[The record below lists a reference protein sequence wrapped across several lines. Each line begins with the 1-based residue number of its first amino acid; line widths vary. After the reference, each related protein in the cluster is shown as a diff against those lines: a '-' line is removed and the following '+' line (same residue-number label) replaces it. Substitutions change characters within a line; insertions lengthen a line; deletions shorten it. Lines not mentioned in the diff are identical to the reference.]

1 MLGGRG
7 EKLSELGDQ
16 MKRRLKQG
24 LAIGAATVCL
34 VALGATL
41 AQGAPRNGG
50 FESGDFSRW
59 QRNSLGGGSWQ
70 IYSGPGADGL
80 SAPPRGEFAAQTV
93 QNNPSSNVLYRD
105 LRLKRDVRYRLTML
119 VYYVNTA
126 GGFATPKSLS
136 HTVMPNQQYRIDLM
150 KPNSPLRSLKPKHVL
165 TNIFRTR
172 VGDPLTMTPNPVSE
186 NLSRFAGRTVRLR
199 FAQVDNQAPLHAGID
214 AVTLKRR

>member
-1 MLGGRG
+1 VN
-7 EKLSELGDQ
+7 
-16 MKRRLKQG
+16 RRHKHG
-24 LAIGAATVCL
+24 LAIGAATLCL

-41 AQGAPRNGG
+41 AWGAPRNGG

-59 QRNSLGGGSWQ
+59 QRNHLGGGIWQ
-70 IYSGPGADGL
+70 VYSGPGAQGL
-80 SAPPRGEFAAQTV
+80 SPPPRGDFAAQTV
-93 QNNPSSNVLYRD
+93 QGGPGSNVLYRD

-126 GGFATPKSLS
+126 GGFATPKSLR

-199 FAQVDNQAPLHAGID
+199 LVEVDNQAPFAAGID

>member
-1 MLGGRG
+1 V
-7 EKLSELGDQ
+7 
-16 MKRRLKQG
+16 KRRRKQG
-24 LAIGAATVCL
+24 LAIGAATLCL
-34 VALGATL
+34 VALGATV
-41 AQGAPRNGG
+41 AWGAPRNGG

-59 QRNSLGGGSWQ
+59 QRNSLGAGNWQ
-70 IYSGPGADGL
+70 IYSGPGFQGL
-80 SAPPRGEFAAQTV
+80 SPPPRGDFAAQTV

-105 LRLKRDVRYRLTML
+105 LRLKRNVRYRLTMQ
-119 VYYVNTA
+119 VYYVNTVNR
-126 GGFATPKSLS
+126 FFTPNSLR
-136 HTVMPNQQYRIDLM
+136 HTGASNQQYRIDLM

-199 FAQVDNQAPLHAGID
+199 FAEVDNEGPFAAGID